1 MEANTMLLN
10 STFLLHKPPSTTPTS
25 FLRSTSRPRLIPPLL
40 ALNTNDNN
48 SSSSNDASQNPP
60 TPSTPQTVQIRIRR
74 GSRKRARQQQDMN
87 TTSTS
92 SLSGS
97 RPSPSPPKDWDSMTI
112 GEKAV
117 ELYVGE
123 KGLLFWLN
131 KFAYASIFV
140 IIGAWILFR
149 FVGPSLGL
157 YQLDSTPLTP
167 STMFKSSP

>member
-25 FLRSTSRPRLIPPLL
+25 FLRSSSRPRLIPPLQ

-48 SSSSNDASQNPP
+48 SSNSNDASQNPP

-87 TTSTS
+87 SNSTSTSTS

-140 IIGAWILFR
+140 IIGCMDSFSVR
-149 FVGPSLGL
+149 GSL
-157 YQLDSTPLTP
+157 SRPLPT
-167 STMFKSSP
+167 